1 MGVWMLAAGL
11 ALCALGW
18 LLLRGLASER
28 NAAGI
33 ATRLHARGARLGG
46 LVTRS
51 LWRRAVLALRSVLA
65 TRENRRRLKERYH
78 VQVAEEAAEMMGDMK
93 GAFMKLGQIL
103 SFATEAIPKNARAA
117 LEKLQMDA
125 PPMAYEL
132 VAEVIE
138 QDLGKPVQALFA
150 RFERDPI
157 AAASIGQVHRARTH
171 EGDEVVVKVQYP
183 GVAGA
188 ITSDLTASS
197 GLAAMLGAL
206 NRNIDAD
213 AVVAEVKERI
223 FEELD
228 YQRELENQRTFHE
241 LWKDHPLI
249 RVPRVY
255 PELSSSRVLTQ
266 QYMRGLRFADFVKV
280 ATPEEKRLA
289 VHVLHDFIFDSMNR
303 YCVFNGDPHP
313 GNYIFQEDG
322 GIAFIDFGCVKYFE
336 PEFIRDLQAM
346 NRALMEDDRERFEAL
361 MKKMQVVLPG
371 REYDLDE
378 LWEFFCYH
386 SEPFRTDREFTFTS
400 EWVDEAFRVMD
411 PTKQTRINLPRS
423 FVFLNRITF
432 GLNSI
437 MLQLDASENFHAI
450 HRRYNYPDEG
460 VPPSLTRLGIEVP
473 ERYHP
478 IDLAPVP
485 RPPPSIP
492 PGATPKQPHTAPP
505 ADAPGGDSEPG
516 EPHA

>member
-1 MGVWMLAAGL
+1 MGVWMLAVGL
-11 ALCALGW
+11 ALLSLGW

-33 ATRLHARGARLGG
+33 ATRMRSRGARLGG

-51 LWRRAVLALRSVLA
+51 LWRRAVLAVRSVLA
-65 TRENRRRLKERYH
+65 TRENRKRLKERYH
-78 VQVAEEAAEMMGDMK
+78 MQVAEEAAEMMGDMK

-132 VAEVIE
+132 VADVIE
-138 QDLGKPVQALFA
+138 QDLGKPVDELFA
-150 RFERDPI
+150 RFDRDPI

-171 EGDEVVVKVQYP
+171 DGDEVVVKVQYP

-188 ITSDLTASS
+188 ITSDLAASS

-228 YQRELENQRTFHE
+228 YRRELENQRTFYE
-241 LWKDHPLI
+241 LWKGHPLI

-255 PELSSSRVLTQ
+255 PELSSARVLTQ
-266 QYMRGLRFADFVKV
+266 QYIRGLRFGDFVAV

-303 YCVFNGDPHP
+303 YCLFNGDPHP

-322 GIAFIDFGCVKYFE
+322 GIAFIDFGCVKYFD
-336 PEFIRDLQAM
+336 PEFIHDLQAM
-346 NRALMEDDRERFEAL
+346 NRALMEDDREGFEAL
-361 MKKMQVVLPG
+361 MKRMQVVLPG
-371 REYDLDE
+371 RDYDLDE

-400 EWVDEAFRVMD
+400 EWVDRAFRVMD
-411 PTKQTRINLPRS
+411 PTKQTRINLPRN

-450 HRRYNYPDEG
+450 HRRYNYPDAG
-460 VPPSLTRLGIEVP
+460 LPPSLTRLGIEVP
-473 ERYHP
+473 ARFHP
-478 IDLAPVP
+478 IEPAPVP
-485 RPPPSIP
+485 RPPPSVP
-492 PGATPKQPHTAPP
+492 PDSAAHPSRRDSPAP
-505 ADAPGGDSEPG
+505 ADGSEPG
-516 EPHA
+516 EPQA